1 MRTER
6 ISHIT
11 YTDVQYCSQSDRFT
25 EKYDSDLLEE
35 SRLLLKYL
43 CEHHF
48 HQAYF
53 IPMSP
58 AMMLGF
64 KYQLLLRWDKL

>member
-6 ISHIT
+6 ISRIT
-11 YTDVQYCSQSDRFT
+11 YTDVQYCSQSYKFT
-25 EKYDSDLLEE
+25 DKYDSDLLEE
-35 SRLLLKYL
+35 SRLLLQYL
-43 CEHHF
+43 CELHF
-48 HQAYF
+48 HQEYF

-64 KYQLLLRWDKL
+64 KYQLQLMWDKL